1 MADITMKS
9 TWFSDK
15 SLKLFFMLLACL
27 AAALLF
33 AGCAPQDLLMHDNS
47 PYAISVEVQY
57 VGRDGP
63 IMKEDAGNIKPG
75 DSKVFIV
82 PQNC

>member
-1 MADITMKS
+1 MAGIPMKS

-15 SLKLFFMLLACL
+15 SLKLLFMLACL

-33 AGCAPQDLLMHDNS
+33 AGCAPQDLLIHNNS

-75 DSKVFIV
+75 DSKVFLV